1 MDYGLTLCRD
11 TLVLDEKLEK
21 AISQAAGFLD
31 GPEGLCEVLDAVDR
45 LAGDPRPA
53 GSFPYGSPDL
63 RRLRAGG

>member
-1 MDYGLTLCRD
+1 
-11 TLVLDEKLEK
+11 VNLDRVSGRPLGANEEK

-31 GPEGLCEVLDAVDR
+31 DPAGLGEVLDAVDR

-63 RRLRAGG
+63 QRLRADG